1 MISEFDMAKRG
12 RDQQTMKRRK
22 RTSRKKEADINKLIN
37 ICVKTG
43 KTIIGTNSLLNHINT
58 NDLRVIILAQNC
70 PNDVKSRIEAMINSK
85 EENRIPVYKYP
96 NSSWELGT
104 AAGKPHMIAAMG
116 IINPGDS
123 SILDIIEKK

>member
-1 MISEFDMAKRG
+1 MAKRG
-12 RDQQTMKRRK
+12 RTADDMKMKRRK

-43 KTIIGTNSLLNHINT
+43 RTIIGSNNVLNYIT
-58 NDLRVIILAQNC
+58 TSDLRVIILAQNC
-70 PNDVKSRIEAMINSK
+70 PMDIKTQIEAMVNSK
-85 EENRIPVYKYP
+85 DQGKIPVYMYP
-96 NSSWELGT
+96 NTSWELGT

-123 SILDIIEKK
+123 SILDVIQQK